1 MLNSLRLVLLG
12 MLLSLSSCGYQLIR
26 SDIANDVSFSVPT
39 ASNKSS
45 FPGLESQLTQSTR
58 QQLHGLIGA
67 QLKSEHCDYSLDLTI
82 SKAMRSARAWSRSGG
97 VNMGVV
103 VLTISYQLF
112 DRSKEKVLSSKISRT
127 QEFLLSTGEDTN
139 HAFSEAIA
147 DVAQQIV
154 IEIADHLTNNN

>member
-1 MLNSLRLVLLG
+1 MLNNFRLVLLG
-12 MLLSLSSCGYQLIR
+12 VLFSLSSCGYQLIR
-26 SDIANDVSFSVPT
+26 SDVASDVSFSVPT
-39 ASNKSS
+39 ASNKSDFRS
-45 FPGLESQLTQSTR
+45 LESLLTQSMR

-67 QLKSEHCDYSLDLTI
+67 QLKSERYDYSLDLTI
-82 SKAMRSARAWSRSGG
+82 DRAIRSARVWSRGGG
-97 VNMGVV
+97 VNMGMV

-112 DRSKEKVLSSKISRT
+112 DSSKQKVLNNKVSRT
-127 QEFLLSTGEDTN
+127 QEFLISTGEDTN

>member
-1 MLNSLRLVLLG
+1 MLNNFRLVLLG
-12 MLLSLSSCGYQLIR
+12 VLFSLSSCGYQLIR
-26 SDIANDVSFSVPT
+26 SDVASDVSFSVPT

-45 FPGLESQLTQSTR
+45 FTSLESLLTQSMR

-67 QLKSEHCDYSLDLTI
+67 QLKSERYDYSLDLTI
-82 SKAMRSARAWSRSGG
+82 DRAIRSARVWSRGGG
-97 VNMGVV
+97 VNMGMV

-112 DRSKEKVLSSKISRT
+112 DSSKQKVLNNKVSRT
-127 QEFLLSTGEDTN
+127 QEFLISTGEDTN

>member
-1 MLNSLRLVLLG
+1 MLNNFRLVLLG
-12 MLLSLSSCGYQLIR
+12 VLFSLSSCGYQLIR
-26 SDIANDVSFSVPT
+26 SDVASDVSFSVPT
-39 ASNKSS
+39 ASSNNS
-45 FPGLESQLTQSTR
+45 FPGLDSLLTQNMR

-67 QLKSEHCDYSLDLTI
+67 QVKSERCDYSLDLTI
-82 SKAMRSARAWSRSGG
+82 DRAIRSARAWSRGGG
-97 VNMGVV
+97 VNMGMV

-112 DRSKEKVLSSKISRT
+112 DSSEQKVLNNKASRT
-127 QEFLLSTGEDTN
+127 QEFLISTGEDTN

>member
-1 MLNSLRLVLLG
+1 MLNNLRLVLLG
-12 MLLSLSSCGYQLIR
+12 VLLSLGSCGYQLIR

-39 ASNKSS
+39 ASNKGG
-45 FPGLESQLTQSTR
+45 FPGLESLLTQSMR

-67 QLKSEHCDYSLDLTI
+67 QIKSERCDYSLDLKI
-82 SKAMRSARAWSRSGG
+82 DRASRSARAWSRGGG
-97 VNMGVV
+97 VNMGMV

-112 DRSKEKVLSSKISRT
+112 DHSGEKVLDNNISRT

>member
-1 MLNSLRLVLLG
+1 MLNNFRLVFLVALLT
-12 MLLSLSSCGYQLIR
+12 LSSCGYQLIR

-39 ASNKSS
+39 ASNESR

-67 QLKSEHCDYSLDLTI
+67 QLKSEPCDYSLDLTI
-82 SKAMRSARAWSRSGG
+82 DRASRSARAWSRGGG
-97 VNMGVV
+97 VNMGMV
-103 VLTISYQLF
+103 VLAISYQLF
-112 DRSKEKVLSSKISRT
+112 DHSGKKVLDNNISRT